1 MITMNKEMAHTFYLP
16 PRCFWMRIAEF
27 LSKHISCFTYNH
39 YVIHNSMITH
49 TIMNKIIIADAVR
62 IFKDSIYSHK
72 YMAQTGRILNL
83 LSHK

>member
-16 PRCFWMRIAEF
+16 PWCFRMRIAEF
-27 LSKHISCFTYNH
+27 LSKHIGCFTYNH
-39 YVIHNSMITH
+39 YVIHNSMIAH
-49 TIMNKIIIADAVR
+49 TIMNKIIMADSVC
-62 IFKDSIYSHK
+62 IFKDRIYSHK